1 MKNLLAIKHHGDA
14 PSIYVNDGFATG
26 YVNDGFGK
34 GSGDG
39 SGNGYGNGC
48 GCEEDI

>member
-14 PSIYVNDGFATG
+14 PSIYANDDYG
-26 YVNDGFGK
+26 NGFGK

-39 SGNGYGNGC
+39 DGDGFGDGF
-48 GCEEDI
+48 GCEEDT

>member
-1 MKNLLAIKHHGDA
+1 MNGLLKIKHHGDA
-14 PSIYVNDGFATG
+14 PNIYANDGFGSG
-26 YVNDGFGK
+26 YGDGFGK

-39 SGNGYGNGC
+39 DGDGFGDGF

>member
-14 PSIYVNDGFATG
+14 PSIYANDGFGNGFGSG
-26 YVNDGFGK
+26 YGNGFGK

-39 SGNGYGNGC
+39 DGDGF
-48 GCEEDI
+48 GCEEDT

>member
-14 PSIYVNDGFATG
+14 PSIYA
-26 YVNDGFGK
+26 NDGFGK

-39 SGNGYGNGC
+39 FGNIYGDGDGSGYGSGDD
-48 GCEEDI
+48 CEEDL

>member
-14 PSIYVNDGFATG
+14 PSIYANDGFANDYG
-26 YVNDGFGK
+26 DGFGSGY

-39 SGNGYGNGC
+39 DGFGDGF